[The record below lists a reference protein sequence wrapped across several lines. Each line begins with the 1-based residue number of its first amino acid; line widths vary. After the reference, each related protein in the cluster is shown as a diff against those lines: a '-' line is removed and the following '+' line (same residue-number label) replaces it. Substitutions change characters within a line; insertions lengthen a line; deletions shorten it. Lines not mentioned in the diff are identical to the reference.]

1 MFGPDADARVKMLE
15 GATARN
21 LIPRAGTADEVAEA
35 IVFVAGNEFVTGTTV
50 EVDGG
55 WILS

>member
-1 MFGPDADARVKMLE
+1 MECALAVHILVEKARGP
-15 GATARN
+15 
-21 LIPRAGTADEVAEA
+21 DEVAEA
-35 IVFVAGNEFVTGTTV
+35 VMFVAGNEFVTGTTV